1 MLIGS
6 NTRSMAKLG
15 KLQRQD
21 AQLSALK
28 ELNKTYK
35 QQIDSLLALN
45 KQMIEK
51 LAGLGIRVRVE
62 KTGVSFEAI
71 K

>member
-1 MLIGS
+1 MI
-6 NTRSMAKLG
+6 RSIKKKGIIKRQEDELLALRKLN
-15 KLQRQD
+15 Q
-21 AQLSALK
+21 
-28 ELNKTYK
+28 TYK
-35 QQIDSLLALN
+35 QQVDSLLELN

-62 KTGVSFEAI
+62 RAGVAFEAI

>member
-1 MLIGS
+1 MLIGANRKS
-6 NTRSMAKLG
+6 LAKKG

-21 AQLSALK
+21 SQISALK
-28 ELNKTYK
+28 ELNQTYK

-51 LAGLGIRVRVE
+51 LAGLGIRVKIDRA
-62 KTGVSFEAI
+62 GVSFEAL